1 MIAKLLELLYYKV
14 LINIIVSSKKTV
26 IYIDV
31 VSNAKSVKTAKKE
44 FHSTTLTSEMVSFI
58 HQYSAESPF
67 FYIALLDNS
76 NDQGA
81 LPTCSRTK
89 YGYYG
94 VDEASYESICMQKT
108 WSCYTSREDIY
119 EVEKVYAEVGLDFIF
134 SPFIV
139 LSHIYKDK
147 MGSNLAMYILVE
159 DGYLSLSIYEEGILL
174 FAQHLDLEH
183 SKDEQD
189 MLLDE
194 EVQDDELLLDDGD
207 DLSLDDSLDDELD
220 ILDDLGDIED
230 LDSLDDIDEFATT
243 ADMEEELLQEE
254 EELNTQEEEKEEEIS
269 GGEFNEDYQRFG
281 LIQSSLKEFYS
292 DERYDSEFIEF
303 VYIADGIGVS
313 KDLKH
318 YLEEEMFL
326 TVYIRKVELHSLL
339 NEVMKKELGII
350 K

>member
-1 MIAKLLELLYYKV
+1 VIAKLLELLYYKV

-44 FHSTTLTSEMVSFI
+44 FHSTTLTSEMVSFV

-67 FYIALLDNS
+67 FYIAFLDNS
-76 NDQGA
+76 KEQGA
-81 LPTCSRTK
+81 LPTCSRAK

-94 VDEASYESICMQKT
+94 LDEGFYESVCLQKT

-119 EVEKVYAEVGLDFIF
+119 AVEKAYNAIGLDFIF

-139 LSHIYKDK
+139 LSYIYKDK
-147 MGSNLAMYILVE
+147 MGSTLSMYILVE
-159 DGYLSLSIYEEGILL
+159 ENYLSLSIYEEGILL
-174 FAQHLDLEH
+174 FAQHLDLEN
-183 SKDEQD
+183 SQD
-189 MLLDE
+189 TAEMVLDE
-194 EVQDDELLLDDGD
+194 GLETQDDLILDDSEELLLDD
-207 DLSLDDSLDDELD
+207 DLGDELEV
-220 ILDDLGDIED
+220 LDDLGDLED
-230 LDSLDDIDEFATT
+230 LDSLEDIDEFATV
-243 ADMEEELLQEE
+243 DMEEELLQEE
-254 EELNTQEEEKEEEIS
+254 EELNTKDTNDS
-269 GGEFNEDYQRFG
+269 TDNLDGGEFNEDYQRFG

-292 DERYDSEFIEF
+292 DERYNSNFIEF
-303 VYIADGIGVS
+303 VYIADAIGVS

-326 TVYIRKVELHSLL
+326 TVYVRKIELHTIVNDL
-339 NEVMKKELGII
+339 VKRELGI